1 MVLLTINGHKIKAL
15 YDTGADLCCMTAVKF
30 RQVFPVEK
38 RPKKLNVIS
47 TVTVASGDKLE
58 CLGVYQIPFK
68 IGKKKFV
75 YNVHVLNKLC
85 NNFILGINFF
95 NKVGLAYNPENH
107 ELFWTNKDGAN
118 WKTAELQCPDKLTL
132 EPTSNKVV
140 TLNVVTRKGYRIADV
155 SEAMASSTAK
165 ITWSKEDRP

>member
-1 MVLLTINGHKIKAL
+1 MSIVYRELINSTINKLSSSIKKLKKPMVLLTINGHKIKAL
-15 YDTGADLCCMTAVKF
+15 YDTGADLCCMTAAKF

-85 NNFILGINFF
+85 DNFILGINFF
-95 NKVGLAYNPENH
+95 NEADSLTIRRIMNSFGPI
-107 ELFWTNKDGAN
+107 
-118 WKTAELQCPDKLTL
+118 KT
-132 EPTSNKVV
+132 EPTGKLPNF
-140 TLNVVTRKGYRIADV
+140 NVRTNWHLSQPATK
-155 SEAMASSTAK
+155 
-165 ITWSKEDRP
+165 WSL